1 MNNVLNQEDIIRK
14 LEDNIISSITNS
26 INGLSDEILNLK
38 NIVIKRSQE
47 ENEKLHDKYKKLGKR
62 VIFLEK
68 DINFLSQHGWRNNIV
83 FTVMPDILQDDE
95 LEEGVKSILS
105 DIDVNLDMDDVEDWH
120 RVGKSDSK
128 TKSKKEPL

>member
-1 MNNVLNQEDIIRK
+1 MLSQEDIIRK

-38 NIVIKRSQE
+38 NIVIKRLQE
-47 ENEKLHDKYKKLGKR
+47 ENEKLHDKYNKLGKR

-68 DINFLSQHGWRNNIV
+68 DINSLNQYGRRNNIV
-83 FTVMPDILQDDE
+83 FTGMPDILQDDE
-95 LEEGVKSILS
+95 LEEAVKSILS
-105 DIDVNLDMDDVEDWH
+105 DIDVNLDVDDIEDWH

>member
-1 MNNVLNQEDIIRK
+1 MLNQEDIIRK

>member
-1 MNNVLNQEDIIRK
+1 MLSQEDIIRK

-68 DINFLSQHGWRNNIV
+68 DINFHSQHGWRNNIV

>member
-1 MNNVLNQEDIIRK
+1 MLSQEDIIRK

-120 RVGKSDSK
+120 RVSKSDSK